1 MTSSTSGLVT
11 LSIKPRHCNSSNNSI
26 TFSFSK
32 IKKHFI
38 PRDEMPCYHPNSQQ
52 PHDYCLNKY
61 GHLPIL
67 RRCHGR
73 SRRSLKGNP
82 LGARLQDHLRHRA
95 ACPVPSFGLSVRRRR
110 CVLFSSQPIYIV
122 MSIIRKNGGFVNIK
136 SRNPDRTVPW
146 CRAVPC
152 RRPQP
157 HGRDGRSS
165 P

>member
-1 MTSSTSGLVT
+1 MSCVRSWGSIF
-11 LSIKPRHCNSSNNSI
+11 LSFGSA
-26 TFSFSK
+26 SK
-32 IKKHFI
+32 K
-38 PRDEMPCYHPNSQQ
+38 
-52 PHDYCLNKY
+52 
-61 GHLPIL
+61 
-67 RRCHGR
+67 R
-73 SRRSLKGNP
+73 SRPAGYNRTRTRALNLRGTTLLRCALADAAFSRQKPALRGNGRTP
-82 LGARLQDHLRHRA
+82 SQAHCSPARLQDHLRHRA

-146 CRAVPC
+146 CRAAPC